1 MLGASDGFDG
11 RLRRFATPSF
21 IAAQRLRHPLQ
32 GSFASLRGRHARRDE
47 LATNSSCADRPP
59 VGVHPDL
66 QRARRRRRA
75 IERTFWLTR

>member
-1 MLGASDGFDG
+1 MSGASDG
-11 RLRRFATPSF
+11 RLRRVATPSF
-21 IAAQRLRHPLQ
+21 IAAQRLRHPRK
-32 GSFASLRGRHARRDE
+32 GFASLRGRHARRDE